1 MSAFEFVLGI
11 IAIGVGIPVIGGLIF
26 AFEKEK
32 LKLRAKELAIMGSD
46 TAERAAQYAAHSER
60 LEARVQVLERIVTDK
75 GLGLSEEIEKLRDQ
89 RAN

>member
-1 MSAFEFVLGI
+1 MSVFEFVLGI
-11 IAIGVGIPVIGGLIF
+11 IAMGIGIPVIGGLVF
-26 AFEKEK
+26 AYQKEK
-32 LKLRAKELAIMGSD
+32 LKLREKELAIVGSD
-46 TAERAAQYAAHSER
+46 TAERAAQYAAHNER